1 MYCRYWLV
9 DCTDAV
15 PVLPSFADQLFTRL
29 LHVPFIAKFAVFACF
44 SVDEMEMQLRV
55 FCVTDDGLDKTLER
69 YQNYHEMARTQHVHV
84 RCIFL

>member
-1 MYCRYWLV
+1 
-9 DCTDAV
+9 
-15 PVLPSFADQLFTRL
+15 
-29 LHVPFIAKFAVFACF
+29 VFACF

-84 RCIFL
+84 RCIFLWFVTFYCIYLRHV